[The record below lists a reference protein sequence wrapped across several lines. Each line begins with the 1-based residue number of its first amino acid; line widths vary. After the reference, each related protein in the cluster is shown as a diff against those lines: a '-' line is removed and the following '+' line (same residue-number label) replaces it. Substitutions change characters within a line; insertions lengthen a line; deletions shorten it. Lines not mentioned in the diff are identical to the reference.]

1 MSGQAF
7 VFLLSTHATK
17 CPISLTM
24 SIDTVSV

>member
-7 VFLLSTHATK
+7 VFLLSTHASK

-24 SIDTVSV
+24 FIDTVSV